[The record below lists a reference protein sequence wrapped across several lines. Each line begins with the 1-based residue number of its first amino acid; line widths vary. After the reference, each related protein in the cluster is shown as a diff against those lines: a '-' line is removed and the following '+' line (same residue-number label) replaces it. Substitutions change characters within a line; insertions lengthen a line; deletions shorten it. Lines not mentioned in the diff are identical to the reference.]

1 MKITKLRHQLY
12 IFQILL
18 TFILFLFLGF
28 TYCFYE
34 IQYKK
39 DVESYVKSEV
49 LLHKKVIISSIEN
62 ANLEFKKRKDLFY
75 EIHQSALQIMRNNP
89 NIDLKD
95 LQQNLKE
102 EFRLINTEIE
112 IYLIDKTYTI
122 YKTTFEKDLGFNLSI
137 ANDAKTFL
145 DKTTKD
151 GKVYLSDFASTD
163 SLNMGYKLYSYSKLD
178 ENKYLEL
185 GFIDKG
191 ISNTVISTISENIKS
206 SNKINVFVVGK
217 NEKGFYTYELVKNS
231 EILNKEEFF
240 KNVEI
245 VSLDNIKKYEILDI
259 GVNLKQQMNIV
270 DNFVTIITP
279 IFEKNMY
286 DVLGFEN
293 IVMKLEIDISEKK
306 EFLKDFEKIIILS
319 IVILSIFLTILYVFI
334 KRYFTSPIEKILN
347 SISIN
352 KKVDDKQILSL
363 NNELTEISNEYNLLF
378 DKLNEE
384 IDLNKKLLLVDTLT
398 NSYNRKYYVMTMN
411 EVLSLNNRYKMP
423 FSIILFDIDD
433 FKKINDG
440 YGHLVGDK
448 VLINIVKL
456 INEDIRKTDTL
467 YRVGG
472 EEFII
477 ICKNTIKSDA
487 IIIAEKIRK
496 KVEESL
502 NIIENK
508 TITISIGVTEVISD
522 DDENSIYKRV
532 DDNLYM
538 SKNSGKN
545 RVTSN

>member
-1 MKITKLRHQLY
+1 MKITKLRHQFY

-62 ANLEFKKRKDLFY
+62 ANLEFKKRRDLFY

-319 IVILSIFLTILYVFI
+319 IVILSIFLTIIYVFI

>member
-122 YKTTFEKDLGFNLSI
+122 YKTTFQKDLGFNLSI

-286 DVLGFEN
+286 R
-293 IVMKLEIDISEKK
+293 IY
-306 EFLKDFEKIIILS
+306 
-319 IVILSIFLTILYVFI
+319 VILRFIFCE
-334 KRYFTSPIEKILN
+334 RR
-347 SISIN
+347 
-352 KKVDDKQILSL
+352 DD
-363 NNELTEISNEYNLLF
+363 
-378 DKLNEE
+378 
-384 IDLNKKLLLVDTLT
+384 
-398 NSYNRKYYVMTMN
+398 
-411 EVLSLNNRYKMP
+411 
-423 FSIILFDIDD
+423 
-433 FKKINDG
+433 
-440 YGHLVGDK
+440 
-448 VLINIVKL
+448 
-456 INEDIRKTDTL
+456 
-467 YRVGG
+467 
-472 EEFII
+472 
-477 ICKNTIKSDA
+477 
-487 IIIAEKIRK
+487 
-496 KVEESL
+496 
-502 NIIENK
+502 
-508 TITISIGVTEVISD
+508 
-522 DDENSIYKRV
+522 
-532 DDNLYM
+532 
-538 SKNSGKN
+538 
-545 RVTSN
+545 